1 MGDVLRE
8 TFDWLRRAAPQV
20 AVLRIAKQPVTTA
33 DLTEFLKGPVSAASR
48 PVLLLSGSGNALLAL
63 LCENDEE
70 PQRTSLASGVTE
82 LFSYLSAEQATA
94 TILHAPDWL
103 KQRCNVWG
111 PPRPDV
117 PLMQRVKA
125 SFDPQNIF
133 APGRFVG
140 GL

>member
-1 MGDVLRE
+1 
-8 TFDWLRRAAPQV
+8 
-20 AVLRIAKQPVTTA
+20 
-33 DLTEFLKGPVSAASR
+33 
-48 PVLLLSGSGNALLAL
+48 VLLLSGSGTALLAM

-70 PQRTSLASGVTE
+70 PQRTALASGVTE
-82 LFSYLSAEQATA
+82 LLSYVNSEQATA
-94 TILHAPDWL
+94 TILRAPDWL
-103 KQRCNVWG
+103 KERCNVWG
-111 PPRPDV
+111 PPRPDF